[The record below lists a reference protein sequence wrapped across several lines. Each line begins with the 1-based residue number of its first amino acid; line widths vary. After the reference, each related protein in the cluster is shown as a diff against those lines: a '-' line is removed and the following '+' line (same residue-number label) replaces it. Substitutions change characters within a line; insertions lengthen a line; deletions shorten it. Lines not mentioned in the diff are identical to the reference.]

1 MIVKTEKKMLNI
13 NDDAPNFKLTNQKG
27 ELREL
32 SNYKGQFVVLY
43 FYPKDNTPGCTI
55 QACTYRDMMPVYTK
69 NNIKVFGISKD
80 NLDSHMKFENDF
92 DLNFELLS
100 DETKEVIEAYDVWK
114 EKNMYGKMIMG
125 VERTTF
131 VINPAG
137 KIVNVFKKVDP
148 KLDSEIVL
156 KAILG

>member
-1 MIVKTEKKMLNI
+1 MLNI
-13 NDDAPNFKLTNQKG
+13 NDDAPNFKLNNQKG
-27 ELREL
+27 ELRNL
-32 SNYKGQFVVLY
+32 SDYRGQFVVLY

-55 QACTYRDMMPVYTK
+55 QACTYRDTMPIYAK

-80 NLDSHMKFENDF
+80 NLDSHKKFESDF

-100 DETKEVIEAYDVWK
+100 DESKEVIEAYDVWK

-137 KIVNVFKKVDP
+137 KIIHIFKKVDP